1 MFKKVLV
8 PLDGSV
14 LAEEV
19 LETAVTI
26 AEEIVLLRVPV
37 TQDVMALAAA
47 GGDVPVLISTMNDG
61 DGYAEVKGYLDQVAN
76 NWRRPGVP
84 ITTRIESGE
93 AAETI
98 AYVAR
103 EEEADVILMSTHGR
117 TGLGR
122 ILLGSVTEEVL
133 KKAPCP
139 VLAMRADRLIK
150 NVLVPLD
157 GSFLAEKAIA
167 PALKM
172 AKASG
177 ANVTLFRAQPVELDY
192 REEEFAF
199 YLRAEHGLEH
209 SAHDMLLKCA
219 DDYLTSLCEQYD
231 CDELRV
237 NRVTATGYAAEEILA
252 HAIEEGIDL
261 IVMSTHGRTGLSKL
275 FYGSVAEKVLRNAPC
290 AVMVV
295 RPEE

>member
-1 MFKKVLV
+1 MFEKILV

-26 AEEIVLLRVPV
+26 AKEIVLLRVPV
-37 TQDVMALAAA
+37 MQDVMALAAA
-47 GGDVPVLISTMNDG
+47 GGDVPVMISTMGND
-61 DGYAEVKGYLDQVAN
+61 DGYLEVEGYLDRVAFE
-76 NWRRPGVP
+76 WGRSDLPV
-84 ITTRIESGE
+84 TTRIESGG

-98 AYVAR
+98 AFVAR
-103 EEEADVILMSTHGR
+103 DENVDLILMSTHGR

-133 KKAPCP
+133 KLAPCP

-167 PALKM
+167 PALKI
-172 AKASG
+172 AKASE

-209 SAHDMLLKCA
+209 SAHEMLLKCA
-219 DDYLTSLCEQYD
+219 DDYLGNLCEQYD
-231 CDELRV
+231 CNDVRV
-237 NRVTATGYAAEEILA
+237 DRVTATGYAADEILA
-252 HAIEEGIDL
+252 QALEEGIDL
-261 IVMSTHGRTGLSKL
+261 IVMSTHGRTGLNKF

-295 RPEE
+295 RPEA